1 MCIRDRNTGAD
12 SYGTA
17 VTSTCIARIMYVA
30 ATQAPASDGAESLIA
45 WLQGE
50 IAQRS
55 LATTGAAYPIDGVL
69 AADTKAEWLMG
80 ISGNAVV
87 TDETIGSLDAMNA
100 WLSTWNSAIEAPAP
114 ASTPEPTT
122 EPATEPQTSSAV
134 DPVQDE
140 AGAEDDGSAAYDD
153 EE

>member
-1 MCIRDRNTGAD
+1 
-12 SYGTA
+12 
-17 VTSTCIARIMYVA
+17 
-30 ATQAPASDGAESLIA
+30 
-45 WLQGE
+45 
-50 IAQRS
+50 
-55 LATTGAAYPIDGVL
+55 
-69 AADTKAEWLMG
+69 MG

-100 WLSTWNSAIEAPAP
+100 WLSTWSSAIEAPAP

-122 EPATEPQTSSAV
+122 EPTTEPQTSSAA

-140 AGAEDDGSAAYDD
+140 AGAEDDGPAAYDD